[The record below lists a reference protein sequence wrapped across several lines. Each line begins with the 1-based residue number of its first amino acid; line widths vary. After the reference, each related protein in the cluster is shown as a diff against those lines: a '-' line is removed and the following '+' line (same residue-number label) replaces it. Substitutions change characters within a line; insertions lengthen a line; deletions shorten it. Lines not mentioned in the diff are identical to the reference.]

1 MKRRSLLALLVSPL
15 VSPLLKRA
23 SGACS
28 PKKSALAMK
37 IKNEPFKSVFDGP
50 FKTESCA
57 GQMTLEDLR
66 WVREKMEKVRVPQFR
81 GHYWFDLKKNDWMGT
96 EDFKDLIENER
107 KVVR

>member
-28 PKKSALAMK
+28 PKKS
-37 IKNEPFKSVFDGP
+37 VFHGP
-50 FKTESCA
+50 FKVEINEKPIDI
-57 GQMTLEDLR
+57 QLTLEDLR
-66 WVREKMEKVRVPQFR
+66 AVKKKLEMFRVPQFR

-96 EDFKDLIENER
+96 EDFKDLIENEKIR
-107 KVVR
+107 L